1 MVYVHLATG
10 FEEIEALTIVDVLRR
25 AEVDVKAVSIS
36 GDKLVKGSR
45 DITVQAD
52 ILYEEA
58 DYNACEMIV
67 LPGGMPGA
75 ANLGAHSGLTNHIR
89 AFAKAVDAGKKLAAI
104 CAAPMVLGACGV
116 LEGHDATIYPGMEDH
131 LTGARPTGENVTVS
145 GNIIT
150 GKGPALAM
158 EFALC
163 LVEIL
168 KGKDVRREV
177 AEGLL
182 TTV

>member
-10 FEEIEALTIVDVLRR
+10 FEEIEALTIVDILRR
-25 AEVDVKAVSIS
+25 ADVDVKAVSIT
-36 GDKLVKGSR
+36 GEKLVLGSR

-52 ILYEEA
+52 LLFEDA
-58 DYNACEMIV
+58 DYDACEMIV

-75 ANLGAHSGLTNHIR
+75 ANLGAHKGLTDHIKD
-89 AFAKAVDAGKKLAAI
+89 FAMNGKKVAAI

-116 LEGHDATIYPGMEDH
+116 LEGHEATIYPGMEDH
-131 LTGARPTGENVTVS
+131 LKGAKPTGANVTVS

-158 EFALC
+158 EFALT
-163 LVEIL
+163 LVDIL
-168 KGKDVRREV
+168 KGADVCKEV
-177 AEGLL
+177 ADGLL
-182 TTV
+182 TQL